1 MQGNHL
7 EASEML
13 NLEYANTF
21 CINCLLYNLV
31 FVFLFRI
38 AGHPLAQNERCLHM
52 FLQEESIDRNYIPG
66 KVRQ

>member
-1 MQGNHL
+1 MQVNHL
-7 EASEML
+7 ERPAQIGIYTYISPKL
-13 NLEYANTF
+13 FVVQLGVF
-21 CINCLLYNLV
+21 CM
-31 FVFLFRI
+31 FLFRI